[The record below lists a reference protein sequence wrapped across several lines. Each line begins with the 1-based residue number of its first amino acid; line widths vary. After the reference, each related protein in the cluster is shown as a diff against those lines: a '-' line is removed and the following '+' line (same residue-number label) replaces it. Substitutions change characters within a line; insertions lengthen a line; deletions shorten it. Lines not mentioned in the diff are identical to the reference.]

1 MTIAY
6 NGKIVTEIETRAI
19 NGLSGIGF
27 YRLLFQVEINTS
39 ARGATAVI
47 FREIRGQIDL
57 SVQGTTT
64 RYLLGTAYPEKAL
77 IVDTRPTAIRSQ
89 HNFYIDLDGR
99 QIEIVED
106 LRKGGDLSF
115 WLTISG
121 IVDGCHGPHQ
131 VTDQSFVPLLVNQ
144 KAWIDVLK
152 RMGYGQFVLFEIPVP
167 SSEASKELG
176 KALTCLEK
184 AREHFWRGH
193 YDEAVAN
200 CRKALEEL
208 TNGLGDQEKLE
219 ESKKLYSGTRE
230 IREGMPIESR
240 FLLIRE
246 AVRHSTHLAV
256 HAGQST
262 NGTAFDRKDAT
273 FVLSTTAIILS
284 RYLMQTIS

>member
-27 YRLLFQVEINTS
+27 YRLLFQVDINP
-39 ARGATAVI
+39 TAWKDPPAI

-57 SVQGTTT
+57 GVQGTTT

-77 IVDTRPTAIRSQ
+77 IVDTRPTAFRSQ

-121 IVDGCHGPHQ
+121 IVDGCHGPRQ
-131 VTDQSFVPLLVNQ
+131 VTDQSVVPLHVNQ

-152 RMGYGQFVLFEIPVP
+152 QMEYGQFMLFEIPVP
-167 SSEASKELG
+167 SLEASKELG
-176 KALTCLEK
+176 QALTYLEK
-184 AREHFWRGH
+184 AREQFWRGH

-200 CRKALEEL
+200 CRKTLEEL
-208 TNGLGDQEKLE
+208 TNGLGDQAELEK
-219 ESKKLYSGTRE
+219 SKKSYFENRE
-230 IREGMPIESR
+230 FREGMPIESR
-240 FLLIRE
+240 FLFLRE
-246 AVRHSTHLAV
+246 VTRHITHPAA
-256 HAGQST
+256 HAGPST
-262 NGTAFDRKDAT
+262 DGAAFDRKDTT
-273 FVLSTTAIILS
+273 FVISATAIILS